1 MKRNN
6 GLEEVVEQELMDLAG
21 GNDEVQPHTV
31 TPTTVTIPI
40 SAWGCPTT
48 SCASIV
54 KPCND

>member
-1 MKRNN
+1 MRKN